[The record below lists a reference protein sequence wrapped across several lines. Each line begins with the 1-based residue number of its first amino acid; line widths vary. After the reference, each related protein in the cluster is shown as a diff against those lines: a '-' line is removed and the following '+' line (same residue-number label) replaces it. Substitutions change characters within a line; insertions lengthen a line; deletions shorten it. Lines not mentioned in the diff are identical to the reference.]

1 MVRDLETNMIIKTAV
16 DYDKVEQKEIC
27 VKITIPKKM
36 QKDIIERFI
45 NKLDYK
51 QRLVWINENI
61 TDSKVIPITEDL
73 SLIHI

>member
-1 MVRDLETNMIIKTAV
+1 MIIKTAV

-27 VKITIPKKM
+27 VKITIPIKM

-61 TDSKVIPITEDL
+61 TDSKVIPITEDEL
-73 SLIHI
+73 

>member
-1 MVRDLETNMIIKTAV
+1 MIIKTAV
-16 DYDKVEQKEIC
+16 DYDRVEQKEIC

-36 QKDIIERFI
+36 QKDIIEHFI

-61 TDSKVIPITEDL
+61 TDSKVIPITEDEL
-73 SLIHI
+73 

>member
-1 MVRDLETNMIIKTAV
+1 MIIKTAV
-16 DYDKVEQKEIC
+16 DYDRVEQKEVC
-27 VKITIPKKM
+27 VKLTVPKKV

-61 TDSKVIPITEDL
+61 TDSKVIPITEDEL
-73 SLIHI
+73 

>member
-61 TDSKVIPITEDL
+61 TDSKVIPITEDEL
-73 SLIHI
+73 